1 MAITIGRAG
10 KLVTDNEGF
19 VIGTLDSIELTKDV
33 DLNDKEREQL
43 EWVFKVPTTKKVTDK
58 YLWTGLNVNE
68 IKSYYPIDN
77 EGVVSKVAEYSKLTQ
92 VALSLE
98 LISEDQLLDK
108 DFDFEFDVETLIGKT
123 FRFKVIPQRNKP
135 HLSDIDIKTIKLISK
150 DNETSAK

>member
-10 KLVTDNEGF
+10 KLVTDNEGY
-19 VIGTLDSIELTKDV
+19 VTATLSTIDLTKNI

-43 EWVFKVPTTKKVTDK
+43 EWVFKVQTTKKVTDK

-68 IKSYYPIDN
+68 VKSYYPIDN

-98 LISEDQLLDK
+98 LITEDQLLDK